1 MDASDTEN
9 TNDLIIKIK
18 KEEVEE
24 WYYKDKDT
32 GTVGVRKYEKGKFWQ
47 LKIGIFSQFMPKYFS
62 LSILIRLLY

>member
-24 WYYKDKDT
+24 WYYKDKNT
-32 GTVGVRKYEKGKFWQ
+32 GTVGVRKYEKGNC
-47 LKIGIFSQFMPKYFS
+47 
-62 LSILIRLLY
+62 LLTTFEFYICSHVFNSS